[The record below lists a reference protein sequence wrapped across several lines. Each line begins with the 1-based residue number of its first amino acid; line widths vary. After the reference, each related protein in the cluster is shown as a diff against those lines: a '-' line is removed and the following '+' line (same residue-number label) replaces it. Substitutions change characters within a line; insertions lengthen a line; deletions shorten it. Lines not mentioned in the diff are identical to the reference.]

1 MRGLI
6 PDRLKTLRKVDIGVM
21 QFNERIAQRES
32 LKEWGSTPQGELRK
46 DTTEY
51 PKVSPFKSLTAFI
64 P

>member
-1 MRGLI
+1 MGLVK
-6 PDRLKTLRKVDIGVM
+6 DRLKVLRKVDISVLK
-21 QFNERIAQRES
+21 FNERNAQRES
-32 LKEWGSTPQGELRK
+32 LVVWGKGGDGELRK